1 MENDNSTIKLVE
13 ELVSLQKDYNFSTG
27 ELATLR
33 KDYNY
38 LKDRLYD
45 LIGIILDSSRINYND
60 SGLTIKDDDEI
71 LQYIKFFV
79 PDRYE
84 ERLESLRDNFKKEA
98 RESKT
103 VKEARKDGK

>member
-1 MENDNSTIKLVE
+1 MENENANIKIVE
-13 ELVSLQKDYNFSTG
+13 AFVSLQNAYNYSTG
-27 ELATLR
+27 ELAALR
-33 KDYNY
+33 KDYDY

-84 ERLESLRDNFKKEA
+84 DRLESLRDSFKKEA